1 MPNQIQT
8 IPSQIPNTPFKI
20 PLVTKHLKGCSWVYG
35 WATKKEYIYLSM
47 LSMKSKCFFEY
58 EQCPQCKWSA
68 TICNPVQ
75 SSYSKEILNRHFE
88 KNLKWL
94 FGFLSSPWVIHSFIK
109 NWDWWT
115 IWLRELKSSITWVLC
130 LKCSLFT
137 RTLKTNTE
145 TVQFT
150 QRRKFRAIY
159 FGIDWF
165 SGTNL
170 VHWLKFKALISTVSA
185 SVLVLQLTS
194 LCGLQWST
202 IVPMH
207 RVLGGNLC
215 NAEQ

>member
-1 MPNQIQT
+1 M
-8 IPSQIPNTPFKI
+8 KI
-20 PLVTKHLKGCSWVYG
+20 KHLIFLVTVYDQ
-35 WATKKEYIYLSM
+35 S
-47 LSMKSKCFFEY
+47 
-58 EQCPQCKWSA
+58 PRCKWYA
-68 TICNPVQ
+68 LPTTICNPVQ
-75 SSYSKEILNRHFE
+75 LFCRIPKQSLRG
-88 KNLKWL
+88 NLKWL
-94 FGFLSSPWVIHSFIK
+94 LGFRSSPWVIHSFIK

-137 RTLKTNTE
+137 RTQETNTE

-170 VHWLKFKALISTVSA
+170 VHWLNFKALISTVSA
-185 SVLVLQLTS
+185 SVLVLQLTF
-194 LCGLQWST
+194 LYGLQWST

-207 RVLGGNLC
+207 RLVKCRTIVAEHGSVE
-215 NAEQ
+215 AEQLPGQDLGSAVAIGVTEQ